1 MAYLYAHLPQKN
13 LANAFKMMSVVL
25 DQYEGKKIGLM
36 EENELLDCIGQSA
49 DKISVE
55 CKELFKE
62 ELSSACSSHED
73 FKFDKMI

>member
-1 MAYLYAHLPQKN
+1 
-13 LANAFKMMSVVL
+13 
-25 DQYEGKKIGLM
+25 M